1 MIQKIKLLILSSI
14 FVSPWIMANTS
25 ANIKITGD
33 IKQPTCLVNGNK
45 QSDVIF
51 ELADIS
57 PKDLNQTSYISLK
70 SNVSKNVT
78 VSCDAETYLTYRAV
92 DTYMNT
98 PWPAFVSPD
107 YFNMVLSDNSNKSV
121 GLVLFSTSDV
131 TIDSKSAFIA
141 RDGVTANNTVVRKNI
156 LNGWATKDST
166 VFANRLTAG
175 KIFSANFTAAGGYL
189 SSINQFNTDGID
201 LSSKVNYQAE
211 VVLAFNFGILIF

>member
-25 ANIKITGD
+25 ANIKIIGD

-57 PKDLNQTSYISLK
+57 PKDLNQTSYLVLK
-70 SNVSKNVT
+70 TNVSKNVT
-78 VSCDAETYLTYRAV
+78 VSCDAETYLTYKAI

-98 PWPAFVSPD
+98 PWATFTSPD
-107 YFNMVLSDNSNKSV
+107 YFNMVSSDNPDKSV
-121 GLVLFSTSDV
+121 GVVLFTTSDV

-141 RDGVTANNTVVRKNI
+141 RDGLTTDNTVIRKNI
-156 LNGWATKDST
+156 LNGWATKSST

-175 KIFSANFTAAGGYL
+175 KIFSANFTAGGGYL
-189 SSINQFNTDGID
+189 SSINQFNADGID

-211 VVLAFNFGILIF
+211 VVLAFNFGI